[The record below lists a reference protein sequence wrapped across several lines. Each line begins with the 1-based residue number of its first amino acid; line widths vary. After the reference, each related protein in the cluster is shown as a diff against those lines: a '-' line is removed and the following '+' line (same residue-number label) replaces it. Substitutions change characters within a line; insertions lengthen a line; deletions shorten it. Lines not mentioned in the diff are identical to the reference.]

1 MLKSI
6 TLAGRGFSTIN
17 VPIIT
22 QDQGIILASL
32 YLAVFQQVKQRQDD
46 RESLIKQL
54 KKSLILIL

>member
-54 KKSLILIL
+54 KKRA